1 MKLRLFCFAAA
12 LTPALLSIPPGC
24 GGGSEPDAPVNTGGS
39 ATGGVSTGGSATGG
53 VSTGGSSPGGVSNG
67 GSGGTATGGA
77 NGNSGAGGASGK
89 FNATGGTSGGNT
101 TGGSGGTSG
110 GGTSG
115 SGTSGGSTTVGSG
128 GGGGLIY
135 PPTFETVKAILQSN
149 YGCSGADCHG
159 GNDHNVSLLVNPQLY
174 TTLTTFISKCE
185 SLPLVTPGMPA
196 QSALLKILKG
206 PCGPIRQMPD
216 GCTGGEFG
224 NCLKPEEI
232 APVEQ
237 WILMGAPQ

>member
-12 LTPALLSIPPGC
+12 VTPALLSIPSGC
-24 GGGSEPDAPVNTGGS
+24 GGESAPDAPVS
-39 ATGGVSTGGSATGG
+39 TGG
-53 VSTGGSSPGGVSNG
+53 VSTGGSSTGGASAGGVSTGGASTGGSNTGGASTGGTSTGGSSTGGANNG
-67 GSGGTATGGA
+67 GSGGTTGGA
-77 NGNSGAGGASGK
+77 NSNSGAGGASGK
-89 FNATGGTSGGNT
+89 PSA
-101 TGGSGGTSG
+101 GSGGTPG
-110 GGTSG
+110 GNTSG
-115 SGTSGGSTTVGSG
+115 GSG
-128 GGGGLIY
+128 GGGGLLY

-159 GNDHNVSLLVNPQLY
+159 GNDHNVSLLVNSQLY
-174 TTLTTFISKCE
+174 MTLTTFISKCE

-196 QSALLKILKG
+196 QSALLKILNG

-216 GCTGGEFG
+216 GCTGGDFG

>member
-1 MKLRLFCFAAA
+1 MKLRSFCFAAA
-12 LTPALLSIPPGC
+12 ITPALVSISSGC
-24 GGGSEPDAPVNTGGS
+24 AGESEPDAP
-39 ATGGVSTGGSATGG
+39 VSTGGSATGG
-53 VSTGGSSPGGVSNG
+53 VTTGGSATGGSATGGVTTGGSSTGGLSSG
-67 GSGGTATGGA
+67 GSGGTTGGVSGNSGTGGA
-77 NGNSGAGGASGK
+77 GTSGKPGGGAGG
-89 FNATGGTSGGNT
+89 NSGGNT
-101 TGGSGGTSG
+101 TGGSGG
-110 GGTSG
+110 
-115 SGTSGGSTTVGSG
+115 
-128 GGGGLIY
+128 GGGLMY

-159 GNDHNVSLLVNPQLY
+159 GNDHNVSLLVNSQLY
-174 TTLTTFISKCE
+174 TTLTTFVSKCE

-216 GCTGGEFG
+216 GCVGGEFG
-224 NCLKPEEI
+224 NCLQPEEI

>member
-12 LTPALLSIPPGC
+12 LTPALLSIPPSC
-24 GGGSEPDAPVNTGGS
+24 GGGSEPDAPLNTGGS

-77 NGNSGAGGASGK
+77 NGNSGAGGVSGK

-110 GGTSG
+110 G
-115 SGTSGGSTTVGSG
+115 GTSGGSTTVGSG

-185 SLPLVTPGMPA
+185 SLPLVTPGMPT

>member
-1 MKLRLFCFAAA
+1 VSA
-12 LTPALLSIPPGC
+12 
-24 GGGSEPDAPVNTGGS
+24 GGS
-39 ATGGVSTGGSATGG
+39 STGGT
-53 VSTGGSSPGGVSNG
+53 SNG
-67 GSGGTATGGA
+67 GSGGTTGGA
-77 NGNSGAGGASGK
+77 NSNSGAGGASGK
-89 FNATGGTSGGNT
+89 PGAGAGGTSGGNT
-101 TGGSGGTSG
+101 TGGSGGG
-110 GGTSG
+110 GGN
-115 SGTSGGSTTVGSG
+115 TTGGSG
-128 GGGGLIY
+128 GGGGLLY
-135 PPTFETVKAILQSN
+135 PATFETVKAILQSN

-159 GNDHNVSLLVNPQLY
+159 GNDHNVSLLVNAQLY

-206 PCGPIRQMPD
+206 PCGAIRQMPD
-216 GCTGGEFG
+216 GCTGGDFG

>member
-1 MKLRLFCFAAA
+1 V
-12 LTPALLSIPPGC
+12 S
-24 GGGSEPDAPVNTGGS
+24 TGGS

-53 VSTGGSSPGGVSNG
+53 VSIGGSATGGVSIGGISNG
-67 GSGGTATGGA
+67 GSGGTGG
-77 NGNSGAGGASGK
+77 GSSNSGAGGAGGK
-89 FNATGGTSGGNT
+89 FSATGGTSAGNT

-110 GGTSG
+110 GNATG
-115 SGTSGGSTTVGSG
+115 GSG
-128 GGGGLIY
+128 GGGGLMY

-159 GNDHNVSLLVNPQLY
+159 GNDHNVSLLVNSQLY